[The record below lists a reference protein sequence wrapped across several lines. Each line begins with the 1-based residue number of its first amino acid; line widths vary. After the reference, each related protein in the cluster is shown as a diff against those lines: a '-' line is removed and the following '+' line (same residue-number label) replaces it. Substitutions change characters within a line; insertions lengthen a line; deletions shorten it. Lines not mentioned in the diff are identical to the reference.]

1 MQNKVLN
8 FIKENSMIHYE
19 DKILV
24 ALSGGPDSVCLLNIL
39 KELQNELNI
48 KIFAAHV
55 NHCLR
60 GEDALDD
67 ENYCLNL
74 CKELN
79 IPCYVKR
86 VNVGKLAKE
95 KCISTEMAGRDARYE
110 FFEELKKELN
120 INKIA
125 IAHNANDQAETVIM
139 RAIRGTGIEGL
150 VGIKP
155 IRDNKYIRP
164 ILCLTRDEIEKYCLE
179 KDLNPHIDATNLEE
193 IYSRNKIRL
202 KAIPYI
208 EKNFNKEVIFALN
221 RLAYSCNQDVE
232 LINKIVDEKYM
243 KYCIKEEKCIV
254 IKKDAFNEMEA
265 IVTRLIRRA
274 LMDVS
279 LKFSNF
285 EMKHVYDIIKIQ
297 KGITGKEI
305 NITNNIIAINEYGDI
320 KLKINHREQKYKDVY
335 GDEIKICKKDIE
347 NNDFIYANND
357 FTFKIYNKDK
367 FKGFVNDK
375 FVKVFDISNVSDIII
390 RTRKNGDKIVPLG
403 MKGSKKIKD
412 ILMDAKI
419 PKDLRDIIPL
429 VLFDNEV
436 AWIIGLKTSDKFKV
450 TKNTKT
456 FLEIKFNRKG
466 YNYEL

>member
-8 FIKENSMIHYE
+8 FIEENSMIH
-19 DKILV
+19 DKDRILV

-39 KELQNELNI
+39 KELKTKLNI

-86 VNVGKLAKE
+86 VDVGKLAE
-95 KCISTEMAGRDARYE
+95 DNCISTEMAGRDARYE
-110 FFEELKKELN
+110 FFEELTKKLN

-150 VGIKP
+150 IGIKP

-164 ILCLTRDEIEKYCLE
+164 ILCLTRDEIERYCLE
-179 KDLNPHIDATNLEE
+179 KNLNPHIDATNLEE

-221 RLAYSCNQDVE
+221 RLAYSCSQDME
-232 LINKIVDEKYM
+232 LINKIVDKKYAQ
-243 KYCIKEEKCIV
+243 YCIKEENHIIINKN
-254 IKKDAFNEMEA
+254 AFNEMEA
-265 IVTRLIRRA
+265 IITGLIRRA
-274 LMDVS
+274 LMEVS
-279 LKFSNF
+279 LKFNNF

-297 KGITGKEI
+297 KGITGKEVS
-305 NITNNIIAINEYGDI
+305 ITNNIMAINEYGDI
-320 KLKINHREQKYKDVY
+320 KIKINDVKKKSKDIIN
-335 GDEIKICKKDIE
+335 DEMKICKKDIE
-347 NNDFIYANND
+347 NNDFSYANSD
-357 FTFKIYNKDK
+357 FTFKIYNKDS
-367 FKGFVNDK
+367 FNGFVNDK
-375 FVKVFDISNVSDIII
+375 FIKVFDISNISNITI
-390 RTRKNGDKIVPLG
+390 RTRRNGDKIVPLG
-403 MKGSKKIKD
+403 MLGSKKIKD
-412 ILMDAKI
+412 ILINAKV
-419 PKDLRDIIPL
+419 PKDLRDNIPL

-436 AWIIGLKTSDKFKV
+436 AWIVGLKTSDKFKV

-456 FLEIKFNRKG
+456 FLEIKFNGKEYG
-466 YNYEL
+466 YGL